1 MIPSAIKRS
10 TICLSSLET
19 AVATTAT
26 GLAAGAGVVEV
37 TATEAPPPPPPP
49 PPPPLLTTPPPPPV
63 QVVED
68 GVMVT
73 VTEFSPAIGPTTTSS
88 EVEALQVEDSTLFA
102 GDTVNDFLSAE
113 VMYRAEPAG
122 IIAEKSPL
130 LTVSDSTPD
139 CFTVTVIPLAV
150 ICVPLSNVA
159 SLDAA
164 KSAIAPPRTPQPRK
178 RKVSIYDLM
187 NALEKALEVKRR
199 RVMQNIPPM
208 RLEIPAH
215 KRDITQII
223 KDIYAN
229 IKLFFFRYSK
239 NRLTFSN
246 MVPSGTKE
254 DKIYTFIPLL
264 HLTSQ
269 QKIELHQEKHFG
281 EIEIILKN
289 KQEIEK
295 ELGS

>member
-1 MIPSAIKRS
+1 MQDKIFELLFDKDEITWQSVIYELINTKQIDPWDVDVSLLTHKYIDIIKTLKEMDFKVS
-10 TICLSSLET
+10 GKVL
-19 AVATTAT
+19 
-26 GLAAGAGVVEV
+26 LAAAI
-37 TATEAPPPPPPP
+37 
-49 PPPPLLTTPPPPPV
+49 LLKIKSNKLVGEDILEFDRLIEGSDEDEIEDLYEDTTGI
-63 QVVED
+63 E
-68 GVMVT
+68 
-73 VTEFSPAIGPTTTSS
+73 TTK
-88 EVEALQVEDSTLFA
+88 D
-102 GDTVNDFLSAE
+102 D
-113 VMYRAEPAG
+113 
-122 IIAEKSPL
+122 I
-130 LTVSDSTPD
+130 VSL
-139 CFTVTVIPLAV
+139 I
-150 ICVPLSNVA
+150 
-159 SLDAA
+159 
-164 KSAIAPPRTPQPRK
+164 PRTPQPRK